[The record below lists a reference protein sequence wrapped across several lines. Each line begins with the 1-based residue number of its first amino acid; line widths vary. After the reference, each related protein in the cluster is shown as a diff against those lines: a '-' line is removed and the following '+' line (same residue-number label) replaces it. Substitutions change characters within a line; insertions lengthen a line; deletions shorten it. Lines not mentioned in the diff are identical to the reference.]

1 MTDTLVEPAE
11 PQVGWPPVDR
21 RRVPWG
27 AGPAVLAPAALFA
40 WHAAQYGRWEVDDA
54 AITFSYARSVA
65 IGAGPVLQPGLPPVE
80 GFSDPAWLAL
90 LVVGR
95 WLGLFD
101 HGTWFG
107 VPDYVAYPKVLALV
121 LVTGMFGCFY
131 AAASAVSRRP
141 AVVTVLAGAVC
152 AAIPSFVIW
161 CVSGLENSLF
171 ALAVVAI
178 ATVMVR
184 AHARGRLASWGPAL
198 ACGLLAALAALT
210 RPEGAIYAA
219 AYPLAVLIMLRWPR
233 CVRSLV
239 AVAVSVVA
247 FLVPY
252 GAYLAWRW
260 STFHAWL
267 PTTAVAKS
275 QGLPTA
281 AGFAKVSD
289 LVAYGGWLAVLLGV
303 LVVGAAAARS
313 SSVRHAVVLVLVP
326 LGLALVAYG
335 VLRPDWMTQYRF
347 ATPVWALGALVV
359 GLAAVEVVGG
369 LRWRGRAVLAVV
381 LAGAAVISGAQWIAQ
396 AAVFRAEPV
405 APMCLIVVNSGREF
419 NGYVDIL
426 GLTNPTLFA
435 PEIGGDA
442 LTGTSLLTDGAGLA
456 EPTIAKLW
464 AAKDWA
470 GVRDYVLDDVR
481 PSFLKAHGQFRT
493 QMAFDTDPRFVRD
506 YVLIGETPNKGG
518 NWVRRDLVRDPA
530 TMARLQDWARQ
541 ALAADAAQRATPL
554 ASCGDRLTP
563 GATRA

>member
-1 MTDTLVEPAE
+1 
-11 PQVGWPPVDR
+11 
-21 RRVPWG
+21 
-27 AGPAVLAPAALFA
+27 
-40 WHAAQYGRWEVDDA
+40 
-54 AITFSYARSVA
+54 
-65 IGAGPVLQPGLPPVE
+65 
-80 GFSDPAWLAL
+80 
-90 LVVGR
+90 
-95 WLGLFD
+95 
-101 HGTWFG
+101 
-107 VPDYVAYPKVLALV
+107 
-121 LVTGMFGCFY
+121 
-131 AAASAVSRRP
+131 
-141 AVVTVLAGAVC
+141 
-152 AAIPSFVIW
+152 
-161 CVSGLENSLF
+161 
-171 ALAVVAI
+171 
-178 ATVMVR
+178 
-184 AHARGRLASWGPAL
+184 
-198 ACGLLAALAALT
+198 
-210 RPEGAIYAA
+210 
-219 AYPLAVLIMLRWPR
+219 
-233 CVRSLV
+233 
-239 AVAVSVVA
+239 
-247 FLVPY
+247 
-252 GAYLAWRW
+252 
-260 STFHAWL
+260 
-267 PTTAVAKS
+267 
-275 QGLPTA
+275 
-281 AGFAKVSD
+281 
-289 LVAYGGWLAVLLGV
+289 VAYGGWLAVLLGV

-426 GLTNPTLFA
+426 GLKNPTLFA